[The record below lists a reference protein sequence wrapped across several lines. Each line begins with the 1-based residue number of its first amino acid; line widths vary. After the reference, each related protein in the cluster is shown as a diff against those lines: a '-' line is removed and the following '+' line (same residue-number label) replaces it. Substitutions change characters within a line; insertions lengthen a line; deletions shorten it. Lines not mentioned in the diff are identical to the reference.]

1 MAGLTRGDLNL
12 FPVIARIGGFRRA
25 ALELD
30 VSPSALSHA
39 LRGLETR
46 LGVRL
51 FNRTNRAVTL
61 TEAGA
66 DLLAR
71 LEAGFGAIEEG
82 LEALNRYRGKPA
94 GRLRLNVLTDAARL
108 VLGPALSGFL
118 AEYPEVRLEVV
129 VQDDFVDIVGEGFD
143 AGIRFGGRVPE
154 EMIAVPIGGDIRW
167 VMVASPGYLG
177 SAPPLEHPSDL
188 AAHRCI
194 GLRMGTGAIYHW
206 EVQRGLE
213 HRVVDVAWS
222 VVLSETALALALAE
236 TDGGIAYCQEG
247 LVARQMA
254 AGTLVEALPEWSSP
268 GPGFHVY
275 YSSRRQVPEALRA
288 LIAYLREHVSP
299 VTSRRCHFPPTS
311 TNASRSA

>member
-1 MAGLTRGDLNL
+1 VAGLTRGDLGDLNL
-12 FPVIARIGGFRRA
+12 FRVIARAGGFRKA

-46 LGVRL
+46 TGVRL

-82 LEALNRYRGKPA
+82 LEALNRYRAKPA

-108 VLGPALSGFL
+108 VLGPSLSGFL
-118 AEYPEVRLEVV
+118 SEYPDVRLEVV
-129 VQDDFVDIVGEGFD
+129 VQDDFVDIVDGGFD

-154 EMIAVPIGGDIRW
+154 EMVAVPVGGDIRW
-167 VMVASPGYLG
+167 VMVASPAYLAA
-177 SAPPLEHPSDL
+177 SLAVEHPSDL
-188 AAHRCI
+188 AHHRCI

-206 EVQRGLE
+206 EVDRGSE
-213 HRVVDVAWS
+213 QFIVDVAWS
-222 VVLSETALALALAE
+222 VVVSETALALAVAE
-236 TDGGIAYCQEG
+236 TGGGIAYCQEG
-247 LVARQMA
+247 LVARQLE
-254 AGTLVEALPEWSSP
+254 AGTLREVLPEWSSV

-275 YSSRRQVPEALRA
+275 YSSRRQVPQALRA
-288 LIAYLREHVSP
+288 LIAYLRERAR
-299 VTSRRCHFPPTS
+299 T
-311 TNASRSA
+311 

>member
-1 MAGLTRGDLNL
+1 MAGLTRGDLGDLNL
-12 FPVIARIGGFRRA
+12 FRMIARAGGFRRA

-46 LGVRL
+46 IGVRL

-66 DLLAR
+66 DLLTR
-71 LEAGFGAIEEG
+71 LEAGFGEIEEG

-118 AEYPEVRLEVV
+118 AAYPDVRLEVV
-129 VQDDFVDIVGEGFD
+129 VQDDFVDIVGQGFD

-167 VMVASPGYLG
+167 IMVASPGYLEK
-177 SAPPLEHPSDL
+177 APPLEHPSDL

-206 EVQRGLE
+206 EVERGAE
-213 HRVVDVAWS
+213 HRVVNVAWS
-222 VVLSETALALALAE
+222 VVLSETALAVAMAE
-236 TDGGIAYCQEG
+236 TDGGITYCQEG
-247 LVARQMA
+247 LVARQLA
-254 AGTLVEALPEWSSP
+254 AGTLREVLPEWSSP

-275 YSSRRQVPEALRA
+275 YSSRRQVPQALRA
-288 LIAYLREHVSP
+288 LIAYLREHAGPGLS
-299 VTSRRCHFPPTS
+299 
-311 TNASRSA
+311 

>member
-1 MAGLTRGDLNL
+1 MAGLTRGDLGDLNL
-12 FPVIARIGGFRRA
+12 FRVIARAGGFRKA

-46 LGVRL
+46 TGVRL

-82 LEALNRYRGKPA
+82 LEALNRYRAKPA

-118 AEYPEVRLEVV
+118 AEYPDVRLEVV
-129 VQDDFVDIVGEGFD
+129 VQDDFVDIVDAGFD

-154 EMIAVPIGGDIRW
+154 EMVAVPVGGDIRW
-167 VMVASPGYLG
+167 IMVASPAYLAG
-177 SAPPLEHPSDL
+177 SLPVEHPSDL
-188 AAHRCI
+188 AHHRCI

-206 EVQRGLE
+206 EVERGAE
-213 HRVVDVAWS
+213 HLIVDVAWS
-222 VVLSETALALALAE
+222 VVLSETALALAMAE
-236 TDGGIAYCQEG
+236 TGGGITYCQEG
-247 LVARQMA
+247 LVARQLA
-254 AGTLVEALPEWSSP
+254 AGTLQEVLPEWASP

-275 YSSRRQVPEALRA
+275 YSSRRQVPQALRA
-288 LIAYLREHVSP
+288 LIAYLREQAK
-299 VTSRRCHFPPTS
+299 PT
-311 TNASRSA
+311 AP

>member
-1 MAGLTRGDLNL
+1 MAGLTRGDLGDLNL
-12 FPVIARIGGFRRA
+12 FRVIARVGGFRRA

-118 AEYPEVRLEVV
+118 AEYPEVKLEVV

-167 VMVASPGYLG
+167 VMVASPGYLEG
-177 SAPPLEHPSDL
+177 APPLEHPSDL
-188 AAHRCI
+188 AAHHCI

-206 EVQRGLE
+206 EVERGPE
-213 HRVVDVAWS
+213 HQVVDVAWS
-222 VVLSETALALALAE
+222 VVLSETALALAMAE

-247 LVARQMA
+247 LVARQLA
-254 AGTLVEALPEWSSP
+254 AGTLVEILPEWSSP

-288 LIAYLREHVSP
+288 LIAFLRDRS
-299 VTSRRCHFPPTS
+299 TSQATKTS
-311 TNASRSA
+311 TAT

>member
-1 MAGLTRGDLNL
+1 MTGLTRGDLGDLNL
-12 FPVIARIGGFRRA
+12 FRVIARVGGFRRA

-118 AEYPEVRLEVV
+118 AEYPEVKLEVV

-167 VMVASPGYLG
+167 IMVASPGYLG
-177 SAPPLEHPSDL
+177 GAPPLEHPSDL

-194 GLRMGTGAIYHW
+194 GLRMGTGAIYRW
-206 EVQRGLE
+206 EVERGAE
-213 HRVVDVAWS
+213 HHVVDVAWS
-222 VVLSETALALALAE
+222 AVLSETALALAMAE

-247 LVARQMA
+247 LVSRQLA
-254 AGTLVEALPEWSSP
+254 AGTLREVLPAWASP

-288 LIAYLREHVSP
+288 LIAYLRVRAVSQ
-299 VTSRRCHFPPTS
+299 
-311 TNASRSA
+311 

>member
-1 MAGLTRGDLNL
+1 MSGLTRGDLGDLNL
-12 FPVIARIGGFRRA
+12 FRVIARAGGFRKA

-46 LGVRL
+46 TGVRL

-82 LEALNRYRGKPA
+82 LEALNRYRAKPA

-108 VLGPALSGFL
+108 VLGPSLSGFL
-118 AEYPEVRLEVV
+118 SEYPDVRLEVV
-129 VQDDFVDIVGEGFD
+129 VQDDFVDIVDGGFD

-154 EMIAVPIGGDIRW
+154 EMVAVLVGGDIRW
-167 VMVASPGYLG
+167 VMVASPAYLAA
-177 SAPPLEHPSDL
+177 SLAVEHPSDL
-188 AAHRCI
+188 AHHRCI

-206 EVQRGLE
+206 EVDRGSE
-213 HRVVDVAWS
+213 QFIVDVAWS
-222 VVLSETALALALAE
+222 VVVSETALALAMAE
-236 TDGGIAYCQEG
+236 TGGGIAYCQEG
-247 LVARQMA
+247 LVARQLE
-254 AGTLVEALPEWSSP
+254 AGTLVEVLPEWSSV

-275 YSSRRQVPEALRA
+275 YSSRRQVPQALRA
-288 LIAYLREHVSP
+288 LIAYLRERAR
-299 VTSRRCHFPPTS
+299 T
-311 TNASRSA
+311 

>member
-1 MAGLTRGDLNL
+1 MVGLTRGDLGDLNL
-12 FPVIARIGGFRRA
+12 FRVIARVGGFRRA

-61 TEAGA
+61 TEAGT

-154 EMIAVPIGGDIRW
+154 EMIALPIGGDIRW
-167 VMVASPGYLG
+167 VMVASPALPRWCPPARTPIRPR
-177 SAPPLEHPSDL
+177 SPPL
-188 AAHRCI
+188 HR
-194 GLRMGTGAIYHW
+194 
-206 EVQRGLE
+206 
-213 HRVVDVAWS
+213 S
-222 VVLSETALALALAE
+222 
-236 TDGGIAYCQEG
+236 
-247 LVARQMA
+247 
-254 AGTLVEALPEWSSP
+254 
-268 GPGFHVY
+268 
-275 YSSRRQVPEALRA
+275 
-288 LIAYLREHVSP
+288 
-299 VTSRRCHFPPTS
+299 
-311 TNASRSA
+311 

>member
-1 MAGLTRGDLNL
+1 M
-12 FPVIARIGGFRRA
+12 IARVGGFRRA

-61 TEAGA
+61 TEAGT

-154 EMIAVPIGGDIRW
+154 EMIALPIGGDIRW
-167 VMVASPGYLG
+167 VMVASPHYLG
-177 SAPPLEHPSDL
+177 GAPPLEHPSDL

-206 EVQRGLE
+206 EVERGPE
-213 HRVVDVAWS
+213 HHVVDVAWS
-222 VVLSETALALALAE
+222 VVLGARRRLRLRWPIRTAGSPTAR
-236 TDGGIAYCQEG
+236 EG
-247 LVARQMA
+247 LVARQLA
-254 AGTLVEALPEWSSP
+254 AGTLVEVLPEWSSP

-288 LIAYLREHVSP
+288 LIAHLRDYASP
-299 VTSRRCHFPPTS
+299 VT
-311 TNASRSA
+311 A

>member
-1 MAGLTRGDLNL
+1 MAGLTRGDLGDLNL
-12 FPVIARIGGFRRA
+12 FRVIARAGGFRKA

-46 LGVRL
+46 TGVRL

-82 LEALNRYRGKPA
+82 LEALNRYRAKPA

-108 VLGPALSGFL
+108 VLGPSLSGFL
-118 AEYPEVRLEVV
+118 SEYPDVRLEVV
-129 VQDDFVDIVGEGFD
+129 VQDDFVDIVDGGFD

-154 EMIAVPIGGDIRW
+154 EMVAVPVGGDIRW
-167 VMVASPGYLG
+167 VMVASPAYLAA
-177 SAPPLEHPSDL
+177 SLAVEHPSDL
-188 AAHRCI
+188 AHHRCI

-206 EVQRGLE
+206 EVDRGSE
-213 HRVVDVAWS
+213 QFIVDVAWS
-222 VVLSETALALALAE
+222 VVVSETALALAVAE
-236 TDGGIAYCQEG
+236 TGGGIAYCQEG
-247 LVARQMA
+247 LVARQLE
-254 AGTLVEALPEWSSP
+254 AGTLREVLPEWSSV

-275 YSSRRQVPEALRA
+275 YSSRRQVPQALRA
-288 LIAYLREHVSP
+288 LIAYLRERAR
-299 VTSRRCHFPPTS
+299 T
-311 TNASRSA
+311 

>member
-1 MAGLTRGDLNL
+1 MAGLTRGDLGDLNL
-12 FPVIARIGGFRRA
+12 FRVIARVGGFRRA

-118 AEYPEVRLEVV
+118 AEYPQGKLEV
-129 VQDDFVDIVGEGFD
+129 VGEGFD

-167 VMVASPGYLG
+167 VMVASPGYLEG
-177 SAPPLEHPSDL
+177 APPLEHPSDI
-188 AAHRCI
+188 AAQHCI

-206 EVQRGLE
+206 EVERGPE
-213 HRVVDVAWS
+213 HQVVDVAWS
-222 VVLSETALALALAE
+222 VVLSETALALAMAE

-247 LVARQMA
+247 LVARQLA
-254 AGTLVEALPEWSSP
+254 AGTLVEILPEWSSP

-288 LIAYLREHVSP
+288 LIAFLRDRS
-299 VTSRRCHFPPTS
+299 TSQATKTS
-311 TNASRSA
+311 TAT

>member
-1 MAGLTRGDLNL
+1 MSGLTRGDLGDLNL
-12 FPVIARIGGFRRA
+12 FRVIARAGGFRRA

-46 LGVRL
+46 IGVRL

-66 DLLAR
+66 DLLAQ
-71 LEAGFGAIEEG
+71 LEEGFGAIEEG

-129 VQDDFVDIVGEGFD
+129 VQDDFVDIVGAGFD

-167 VMVASPGYLG
+167 IMVASPGYLED
-177 SAPPLEHPSDL
+177 APSLKHPSDL
-188 AAHRCI
+188 SAHRCI

-206 EVQRGLE
+206 EVERGSDHLT
-213 HRVVDVAWS
+213 VDVAWS
-222 VVLSETALALALAE
+222 VVLSETALAVAMAE

-247 LVARQMA
+247 LVARQLA
-254 AGTLVEALPEWSSP
+254 AGTLREVMPEWSSP

-275 YSSRRQVPEALRA
+275 YSSRRQVPQALRA
-288 LIAYLREHVSP
+288 LIAYLRERVG
-299 VTSRRCHFPPTS
+299 TETF
-311 TNASRSA
+311 